1 MTTAQLLLT
10 HSPTDQTLTFDV
22 QVETGQPHGWV
33 TVHHWTTPAPKR
45 LQPKTR
51 AQLVHSETAAH
62 GWQPTSQ
69 DRVKNP
75 DGRYVVPVR
84 PADWR
89 TVLVAATD
97 NRATR
102 LAAYE
107 AADLAWRVLVAD
119 TPRQGEADYVG
130 AIDIAKMAGLTRHR
144 VYQIQ
149 GVGKIPGFQPNHGPD
164 PTPLTSA

>member
-1 MTTAQLLLT
+1 MVAAQLLLT
-10 HSPTDQTLTFDV
+10 HSPADQVITFHA

-33 TVHHWTTPAPKR
+33 TVSQWTASTPSR
-45 LQPKTR
+45 LQAKAR
-51 AQLVHSETAAH
+51 AELIRAESAAH
-62 GWQPTSQ
+62 GWEPTTQ
-69 DRVKNP
+69 DWAKDA

-89 TVLVAATD
+89 TVLTAATEQ
-97 NRATR
+97 RAVQ

-119 TPRQGEADYVG
+119 TPRQGEPGYVG
-130 AIDIAKMAGLTRHR
+130 AIDIADMAGLTRYR

-149 GVGKIPGFQPNHGPD
+149 GVGKTPGYH
-164 PTPLTSA
+164 PTPRP

>member
-1 MTTAQLLLT
+1 MVSAQLLLT

-33 TVHHWTTPAPKR
+33 TVSQWTTPVPKR
-45 LQPKTR
+45 LQAKTR
-51 AQLVHSETAAH
+51 AELVHTESAAH
-62 GWQPTSQ
+62 GWEPTTQ
-69 DRVKNP
+69 EWVKNP

-89 TVLVAATD
+89 TVLGAATD
-97 NRATR
+97 NRAAR

-119 TPRQGEADYVG
+119 TPRQGEPGYVG
-130 AIDIAKMAGLTRHR
+130 AIDIATMAGLTRHR

-149 GVGKIPGFQPNHGPD
+149 GVGKTSGYH
-164 PTPLTSA
+164 PTPRTPSSDSL